1 VYLRIATLLL
11 VTAVGCNKSGSST
24 TQSWPDKPGP
34 KALATFAPITCFV
47 ANVAGDRGTV
57 RGIMSTQGP
66 HEFVDTR
73 SDAANVAGA
82 DLFFINGLELD
93 NRIADK
99 MKAASG
105 NRALA
110 IVDLGSKFDELRL
123 LEGEC
128 HHEHADGHK
137 HEHGLDP
144 HIWLGPDMAISLVE
158 FIRDEYKRADA
169 AHAADYDR
177 RAGEYIA
184 KLKQLHADGKKLLA
198 SKKLKILTMHESMG
212 YFARAFELEVVGS
225 IQTTPGQEPTR
236 KKLDELVK
244 TCVEKQVNVLA
255 VEPQY
260 TTSNSVQVIQ
270 RELKAKGLTG
280 IQVVELDPLETSPDA
295 VPPLDFY
302 ERKMRENL
310 NALAATMK

>member
-1 VYLRIATLLL
+1 MTTLFL
-11 VTAVGCNKSGSST
+11 VTAIGCSKSGT
-24 TQSWPDKPGP
+24 TTNSWPDKPGP

-93 NRIADK
+93 NRIAEK

-105 NRALA
+105 NKALS

-158 FIRDEYKRADA
+158 FIRDEYKRADPSQ
-169 AHAADYDR
+169 AADYDR

-184 KLKQLHADGKKLLA
+184 KLKQLLADGKKQLGG
-198 SKKLKILTMHESMG
+198 KKLKILTMHESMG

-225 IQTTPGQEPTR
+225 IQTTPGQEPSR
-236 KKLDELVK
+236 KKLDEVVN
-244 TCVEKQVNVLA
+244 TCVEKKVTVIA

-260 TTSNSVQVIQ
+260 TTSNAVKVIE
-270 RELKAKGLTG
+270 RELKAKGLNDVV
-280 IQVVELDPLETSPDA
+280 IVELDPLETSPNA
-295 VPPLDFY
+295 VPALNFY
-302 ERKMRENL
+302 EHKMRENL
-310 NALAATMK
+310 NALAGSVK